1 MTDPLIKMVNINK
14 TFDGIVALNGVNF
27 EIGHNEIVG
36 LIGDNGAG
44 KSTLIKVLM
53 GVYRPNKGM
62 IYFKGKKMENWSVE
76 IARRSGI
83 EPVYQERALVDKQC
97 LWKNIFMGREITNRL
112 GFLKVQESREK
123 TENLMK
129 KLMGFTAKSITPE
142 FIVKNMSG
150 GEKQGVAIAR
160 ALYYQS
166 ELIILDE
173 PTTALSISETRKVL
187 NFIKM
192 IKEEGKSVVVISHTI
207 YQIYPVVDRLVIM
220 DRGRIVGEFK
230 KEEVSMDEL
239 VEKLYMVAHTGN
251 LS

>member
-14 TFDGIVALNGVNF
+14 SFDGVIALDGANF
-27 EIGHNEIVG
+27 ETGCNEVVG

-53 GVYRPNKGM
+53 GVYRPNKGT

-76 IARRSGI
+76 IARKSGI

-112 GFLKVQESREK
+112 GFLKLKESREK
-123 TENLMK
+123 TENLMR

-142 FIVKNMSG
+142 SIVKNMSG
-150 GEKQGVAIAR
+150 GEKQGIAIAR
-160 ALYYQS
+160 ALYYQA

-173 PTTALSISETRKVL
+173 PTTALSISETKKVL
-187 NFIKM
+187 NFIKK
-192 IKEEGKSVVVISHTI
+192 IKEQGKSAIVISHTI
-207 YQIYPVVDRLVIM
+207 YQIFPVVDRFVII

-230 KEEVSMDEL
+230 REEVSMDEL
-239 VEKLYMVAHTGN
+239 EEKLYDVAHTGH